1 MAGDELPTLL
11 RELRGELQ
19 VRSHPG
25 RQAYLRLRPNRYGW
39 TEEPYHDEAFRIW
52 EGLLRKFPRDHQTL
66 HHLAIMYHARAFDLE
81 DSADPGVADA
91 DWTRALEL
99 WHSLWSTDEFWSDL
113 VGELDADVQDPFP
126 ALRAGW
132 PEQLLQ
138 VHFDIAFAEDT
149 KHYRAR
155 RHIRLALDS
164 PFPNEVKEK
173 IRLRAY
179 ERTVGHLLPAVWEP
193 ETVDGPTLAPALK
206 AIRSYLDL
214 DEEFLPALGDLLSL
228 LVKYQTGQV
237 QQVNAAVDDEERNA
251 LIREA
256 AAFAQQNGAYIAPLD
271 RDLARLEPGVLSD
284 LIAWH
289 ARAGQALRLAEDYE
303 HAAASYEFAAFAAR
317 QDGNEVRRE
326 ELRREQEMC
335 HALAAREHALSGDDG
350 RKAQA
355 GELLAS
361 LAGGEHSPECL
372 RIMANTRMLLED
384 YAAAETDCRAALAA
398 LDAEPRDTDH
408 EADLAR
414 ELLEMIRARRAI
426 HDLLA
431 QVRQAMDEQ
440 RWGAALQHLDEVAR
454 LEPANPL
461 VPLLRRT
468 CFQGQAEFERARRG
482 WQDAFKKVTDDD

>member
-1 MAGDELPTLL
+1 MADGELPALL

-19 VRSHPG
+19 VRSRPG

-39 TEEPYHDEAFRIW
+39 TEEPYHDDAFGIW
-52 EGLLRKFPRDHQTL
+52 EGLLRRFPGDYQTM
-66 HHLAIMYHARAFDLE
+66 HHLAIMYHARAFDFE
-81 DSADPGVADA
+81 EGTDPGAADA

-99 WHSLWSTDEFWSDL
+99 WHRLWRADEFWSDL
-113 VGELDADVQDPFP
+113 ASELDADVQDPFP
-126 ALRAGW
+126 ELRAGW
-132 PEQLLQ
+132 PERLLQ

-164 PFPNEVKEK
+164 PFADEVKEK

-179 ERTVGHLLPAVWEP
+179 ERTVAHLLPVVWEP

-214 DEEFLPALGDLLSL
+214 DEEFLPALSDLLSL

-237 QQVNAAVDDEERNA
+237 QQVNAAVDEENRDA

-256 AAFAQQNGAYIAPLD
+256 ATFAQQHGAYIAPLD

-303 HAAASYEFAAFAAR
+303 RAATSYEFAAFAAR
-317 QDGNEVRRE
+317 QDGNEIRRE

-335 HALAAREHALSGDDG
+335 HALAAREHALSGDDS

-355 GELLAS
+355 RELLAG
-361 LAGGEHSPECL
+361 LTGGEHSAECL

-384 YAAAETDCRAALAA
+384 YPAAEADCRAALAA
-398 LDAEPRDTDH
+398 LGTEARDTDR
-408 EADLAR
+408 ELDLAR
-414 ELLEMIRARRAI
+414 ELLEMIRARRTI
-426 HDLLA
+426 HELLGR
-431 QVRQAMDEQ
+431 VREAMDEQ
-440 RWGAALQHLDEVAR
+440 RWGVALQHLDEVAR

-468 CFQGQAEFERARRG
+468 CLRGQAEQEQARRG
-482 WQDAFKKVTDDD
+482 WQDAFKKATDDD